1 MLRTTLE
8 DKRPDE
14 ILTLEDV
21 KKGAASLEELVAQL
35 TVEEMA
41 DLCVG
46 TERLE
51 EGGNVIGSSSACVPG
66 AAGDTTSALI
76 EKRKIPNLIL
86 ADGPAGL
93 RLQTHFKTDKEG
105 NKLPGGEQFGMEIAP
120 FAKEHRKE
128 RRIITS
134 TVRQSRLRR
143 HLRSHGMWILSRE
156 WVRLSEKRWNS
167 FIFTCGWHRA

>member
-1 MLRTTLE
+1 MGNSSRTTEVAAVIDLDETVQTVLLKNVMKDKEFVKEIHHMVPTFDLELDDTPFMRPILIYAENFKKKIMEYEVIRTMLE

-51 EGGNVIGSSSACVPG
+51 EGGNVIGSSSACG
-66 AAGDTTSALI
+66 AGSSRGYDVGTDREAEDPESDPCRWTGRITVTDT
-76 EKRKIPNLIL
+76 
-86 ADGPAGL
+86 
-93 RLQTHFKTDKEG
+93 F
-105 NKLPGGEQFGMEIAP
+105 
-120 FAKEHRKE
+120 
-128 RRIITS
+128 
-134 TVRQSRLRR
+134 
-143 HLRSHGMWILSRE
+143 
-156 WVRLSEKRWNS
+156 
-167 FIFTCGWHRA
+167 

>member
-1 MLRTTLE
+1 MKCYVLRWKI
-8 DKRPDE
+8 KRPDE

-66 AAGDTTSALI
+66 ATGDTTSALI

-120 FAKEHRKE
+120 FAKEA
-128 RRIITS
+128 TG
-134 TVRQSRLRR
+134 
-143 HLRSHGMWILSRE
+143 RSAGLLP
-156 WVRLSEKRWNS
+156 VLYGNPDCDD
-167 FIFTCGWHRA
+167 TCAVMGCGSYQENG

>member
-1 MLRTTLE
+1 M
-8 DKRPDE
+8 
-14 ILTLEDV
+14 
-21 KKGAASLEELVAQL
+21 VAQL

-120 FAKEHRKE
+120 FAKE
-128 RRIITS
+128 
-134 TVRQSRLRR
+134 QPG
-143 HLRSHGMWILSRE
+143 RSAGLLP
-156 WVRLSEKRWNS
+156 VLYGNPDCDD
-167 FIFTCGWHRA
+167 TCAVMGCGSYQENG

>member
-1 MLRTTLE
+1 MRPILIYAENFKKKIMEYEVIRTTLE

-76 EKRKIPNLIL
+76 EKRKIP
-86 ADGPAGL
+86 
-93 RLQTHFKTDKEG
+93 
-105 NKLPGGEQFGMEIAP
+105 EI
-120 FAKEHRKE
+120 
-128 RRIITS
+128 
-134 TVRQSRLRR
+134 
-143 HLRSHGMWILSRE
+143 
-156 WVRLSEKRWNS
+156 
-167 FIFTCGWHRA
+167 